1 MIFYK
6 YMTFREDFFKN
17 FMIRATPAN
26 ELNDPFEL
34 KFSKEQ
40 VRQYQEKREIFEDD
54 YDIGETIGVIQSDY
68 EDLGIISLSENY
80 SNPVMWSH
88 YAGEHTGV
96 VVQFEVSE
104 HKSFFVNEFG
114 SDTFGDVYLTPE
126 KVRYNREL
134 PQMSIIDE
142 LSDDEL
148 EDIKDNRMFFYK
160 IFNKIILLNK
170 SIDWM
175 YEQEL
180 IIIVNLKDADRI
192 SFNLKIEDELIEDE
206 LIEDELILDHIKKQ
220 CDRDSQIEFRCE
232 NDVQNK
238 NLKKISITYPENF
251 ENKYDDVGDES
262 IKQEIYRLTRHLRPI
277 HLFRINQDCIK
288 AIFLG
293 CKFDEGENLKK
304 IKLPKNTKIYRMTM
318 DDNTYL
324 LMPKMFDL
332 NKE

>member
-180 IIIVNLKDADRI
+180 RIIVNLKDADRI
-192 SFNLKIEDELIEDE
+192 SFNLKIEDE

-238 NLKKISITYPENF
+238 NLKK
-251 ENKYDDVGDES
+251 
-262 IKQEIYRLTRHLRPI
+262 
-277 HLFRINQDCIK
+277 
-288 AIFLG
+288 FL
-293 CKFDEGENLKK
+293 
-304 IKLPKNTKIYRMTM
+304 
-318 DDNTYL
+318 
-324 LMPKMFDL
+324 
-332 NKE
+332 